1 MKDEELV
8 KKWQLVLDS
17 KCLNGVLAGREAPF
31 CRMLEEQFQYR
42 EVARKHGDWKGLEFP
57 ASLLSMATT
66 VTVLSDLI
74 ESKVVVGFKECSNV
88 EYHTMS
94 IGWNST
100 LMDDLMHVGL
110 NVDS

>member
-8 KKWQLVLDS
+8 KKWQLVLDF

-74 ESKVVVGFKECSNV
+74 ESKVVVGFKESSICSL
-88 EYHTMS
+88 H
-94 IGWNST
+94 ST
-100 LMDDLMHVGL
+100 TSYGI
-110 NVDS
+110 